1 MKLQNL
7 EMKKSF
13 TLLGRLALLFIASPL
28 IAQTSPAE
36 VLVSG
41 AMRNVMK
48 KGKLEGSIYLDTIS
62 TKTDLF
68 GLGPVEYLAGE
79 ILIMD
84 GRSFISRID
93 EQGGIH
99 VEESYEVAAPF
110 LVYTQVSEWKA
121 YELPEEVR
129 TLAELEA
136 YIDQLVADRKQ
147 PFAFRLSGQ
156 LSSIDFHIQNL
167 PTGEKITEPEDAHR
181 SQVRF
186 HRKNVSGDLLGFF
199 SKTHHG
205 IFTHHGTDIHVH
217 FINAARTE
225 MGHVDA
231 LQLDPAGGIRLYL
244 PKK

>member
-1 MKLQNL
+1 MKTAVKLIV
-7 EMKKSF
+7 
-13 TLLGRLALLFIASPL
+13 LLGFLAKATEAT
-28 IAQTSPAE
+28 AQAHLD
-36 VLVSG
+36 VNVSG

-48 KGKLEGSIYLDTIS
+48 HGALEGSIYLDTIS
-62 TKTDLF
+62 KKEGLF
-68 GLGPVEYLAGE
+68 GIGPIEYLSGE
-79 ILIMD
+79 ILILD
-84 GRSFISRID
+84 GQSFISKVNS
-93 EQGGIH
+93 EGGIY
-99 VEESYEVAAPF
+99 VEETYQVAAPF
-110 LVYTQVSEWKA
+110 LVYAQVAEWEA
-121 YELPEEVR
+121 FNLPTEVR
-129 TLAELEA
+129 TLSDLEA
-136 YIDQLVADRKQ
+136 YIGRLTADKTQ

-167 PTGEKITEPEDAHR
+167 SPGDQIKSPEDAHR